1 MGSGFRHL
9 RYKKREDD
17 SISRTNDRLAASVLD
32 MKKVSLVVQQEK
44 HWIKR
49 ERRGDS
55 VSRLSP
61 CAGFPTLGNLPP
73 GRKVP
78 SEAGDQPARQPII
91 AARSVGISV
100 FCLHGSQKVDITDSK
115 LKVAGKPR
123 RLTRFVSVPRVA
135 GLCFPGLPS
144 QAPPL

>member
-17 SISRTNDRLAASVLD
+17 SISRTNDRLAASILD

-78 SEAGDQPARQPII
+78 SEAGDPNQRVSPSLRQDPLE
-91 AARSVGISV
+91 SLS
-100 FCLHGSQKVDITDSK
+100 
-115 LKVAGKPR
+115 
-123 RLTRFVSVPRVA
+123 FVSTDPKR
-135 GLCFPGLPS
+135 S
-144 QAPPL
+144 I